1 MQGEVLLAM
10 SLTKASKEELFC
22 TVVKFK
28 QHLQR
33 VLSSDLR
40 LYNNDVYLD
49 FKLSTLAFRL
59 WWESKFTHPPAHLW
73 CSAWQASRSYD
84 NYVIIAEGFE
94 DGAQLNP
101 HRPQTN
107 QSAVGYWSNEL

>member
-1 MQGEVLLAM
+1 MLLAM

-59 WWESKFTHPPAHLW
+59 W
-73 CSAWQASRSYD
+73 
-84 NYVIIAEGFE
+84 
-94 DGAQLNP
+94 
-101 HRPQTN
+101 
-107 QSAVGYWSNEL
+107 